1 MARMTLAELI
11 SEFVDRM
18 KGQKYAFVGAVG
30 VRAYG
35 IAKRTFDMDLIA
47 RKPTDFEAACLSLIG
62 IGLKEMKPKDGFT
75 PGFAKW
81 RGEELGADVM
91 LKRLWFRAKVR
102 GKLIEQKITPDE
114 EFWRDIELRGVEVFG
129 VDIPV
134 PKPVD
139 LAVFKAASSA
149 SPCRSPLKAPHD
161 REHALEL
168 MRRFKI
174 SREELKQRAQAMG
187 CLDLVEEF
195 LFGLPQEISGSTSF
209 NT

>member
-1 MARMTLAELI
+1 MVRMTLAELI

-35 IAKRTFDMDLIA
+35 IVKRTFDMDLIA
-47 RKPTDFEAACLSLIG
+47 KAPEDFEAACMSLVG
-62 IGLKEMKPKDGFT
+62 IGLNETKPKDGFA

-114 EFWRDIELRGVEVFG
+114 EFWRDIKFQGAEVFG
-129 VDIPV
+129 VNIPV

-161 REHALEL
+161 REHVIKL

-174 SREELKQRAQAMG
+174 SREDLRKRARAMG
-187 CLDLVEEF
+187 CLKLVERF
-195 LFGLPQEISGSTSF
+195 LASHEISGSTSSS
-209 NT
+209 T

>member
-1 MARMTLAELI
+1 MAHMTLAELI
-11 SEFVDRM
+11 SEFGDRM
-18 KGQKYAFVGAVG
+18 KSKKYAFVGAVG

-35 IAKRTFDMDLIA
+35 IAKRTFDMDLIT
-47 RKPTDFEAACLSLIG
+47 RKSTDFEAACLSLAG
-62 IGLKEMKPKDGFT
+62 IGLKETKPKDGFA

-91 LKRLWFRAKVR
+91 LKKLWFRTKVR

-114 EFWRDIELRGVEVFG
+114 EFWRDIKLRGAEVFG

-161 REHALEL
+161 REHAIKL
-168 MRRFKI
+168 MQRFKI
-174 SREELKQRAQAMG
+174 SREELRKRARVMG
-187 CLDLVEEF
+187 CLKLVERF
-195 LFGLPQEISGSTSF
+195 LVAHATSGSTSL
-209 NT
+209 TT

>member
-1 MARMTLAELI
+1 MDVKLRGLI
-11 SEFVDRM
+11 AEFVERM
-18 KGQKYAFVGAVG
+18 QGRKFTFVGAVA
-30 VRAYG
+30 VQAYG
-35 IAKRTFDMDLIA
+35 IFKRTLDMDLI
-47 RKPTDFEAACLSLIG
+47 TNDSSDFESACLSLVG
-62 IGLKEMKPKDGFT
+62 MDFKETKPLGGFA

-81 RGEELGADVM
+81 GWQHGRIGADVM
-91 LKRLWFRAKVR
+91 FKRLWFRAKVR

-114 EFWRDIELRGVEVFG
+114 EFWRDIKFRGAEVFG

-161 REHALEL
+161 REHVIKL

-174 SREELKQRAQAMG
+174 SREDLRKRARAMG
-187 CLDLVEEF
+187 CLKLVERF
-195 LFGLPQEISGSTSF
+195 LASHEISGSTSSS
-209 NT
+209 T